1 MALKESGEGKS
12 WEASIPYLCVY
23 PMGREPLNRF
33 WQMNAKIKYT
43 FQTTL
48 SGSLLDNELKGKVTL
63 LWAVGS

>member
-1 MALKESGEGKS
+1 
-12 WEASIPYLCVY
+12 
-23 PMGREPLNRF
+23 MGREPLNRF

-63 LWAVGS
+63 LWAIGSQCQSRQVLSFTAYE